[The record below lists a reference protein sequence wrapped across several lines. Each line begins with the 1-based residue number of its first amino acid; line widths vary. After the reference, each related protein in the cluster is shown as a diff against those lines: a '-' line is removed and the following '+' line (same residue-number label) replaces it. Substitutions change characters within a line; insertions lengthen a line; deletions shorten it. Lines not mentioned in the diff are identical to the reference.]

1 MDFGIALIDLRH
13 LNNVN
18 FEGLNMLD
26 PPLVGLL
33 VYQYFR
39 KNKSTLLCEPD
50 RQREYFYFLSIL
62 RGVNLGK
69 KLSD

>member
-1 MDFGIALIDLRH
+1 
-13 LNNVN
+13 
-18 FEGLNMLD
+18 MLD